1 MTHFP
6 FGTVS
11 AATAAYL
18 LEQSLLFDG
27 AAYLSRTSAGAGNR
41 KTWTYSV
48 WCKLS
53 SPEGATQWILGVS
66 QTGTP
71 SNGLVYGN
79 GITGTLRFYY
89 YYNGSSWE
97 GDIRTSAV
105 FRDPSA
111 WYHVVIVA
119 DMTNATSS
127 DRMRM
132 YVNGTR
138 ITSFSPETYPAQN
151 TDGEIGNAAQY
162 NIGSQTDGG
171 NYFSGLMALP
181 ILVDGAALDATS
193 FGEED
198 ADGYW
203 NPIAYV
209 TGAEPAA
216 IGATWRGSY
225 SSDSDAASY
234 TNSGAAL
241 GTADADRYVIVA
253 IPLFTGPTNLTI
265 SSVTIGGVSATKING
280 ETFHSA
286 TSTNRSLVD
295 FWKAN
300 VPTGTTGDI
309 VITPSTTA
317 PRMSASWWT
326 CIGDVAIIDT
336 QADIATDV
344 TPDNSLTVTSKRPSN
359 GFVLAAITG
368 QGDSGDPTFTWG
380 GTGITEKHETG
391 YGDTDGAHGSAS
403 GDFTAASTEAI
414 TVTNGLGDM
423 YYYILSAVTFAPPGG
438 DGAYGTNGGAY
449 DFADTADFGK
459 DVNYTGDTSVTFTD
473 SSVNSGSATTYTF
486 SSQAIGTA
494 SADRVVVVGTSG
506 GAGNTNPV
514 SSMTIGGVSAVKAIG
529 IVNSTGTEIWYATV
543 TSGTTASVVVNWG
556 AAKNRCG
563 IGVWALTGVT
573 GVGATNTS
581 TSSTATLTVSGRTK
595 DIVLAVYGGKDHASV
610 TFTGLTEDYDE
621 DISGAGSQYQAGG
634 SKKLTATGSNTIT
647 VTPNTG
653 ATEVAAVS
661 AVFLATGNN
670 GYFSNNFTASDQ
682 LSDTP
687 TDSADDEIGNFA
699 TFNPNLNNPF
709 SGGMT
714 NLSNANLTSTSDGAN
729 QGMIG
734 SLYAVDDGVSK
745 YVWEFTVGT
754 QQSGDTLGVIDDVT
768 SATAGGGNKQYTA
781 AGTFNGTSTGS
792 PASWTSNDII
802 RCEVDFS
809 AAYEIEW
816 FKNNVSQGTQQLGVA
831 DRAWSFAHF
840 AGASGSV
847 VTVNAGQSVFAHTPT
862 SGFKSLATQNLPAPT
877 IADGSDY
884 FNTVLY
890 TGDGTSPRKITTGFT
905 PELIWIKNRTDVAGH
920 QLFDIQR
927 DSGTEPY
934 LLASNSTA
942 AETVTG
948 RYLASLA
955 SSAFDTDGFNISSDG
970 NVSAKNYVA
979 WCWKAGGT
987 AVTNTDGTI
996 TSSVSANPTAGF
1008 SIVTWTGTGVAAT
1021 VGHGLGVPND
1031 FMIFKSRSNVSS
1043 PGVVTSALG
1052 FTKDLLLETTDAA
1065 YTRAAISNNTAPTS
1079 TVFSVGTD
1087 TAINVS
1093 GYTYVAYCWAEVEG
1107 FSKFGSYTG
1116 NGSAAGP
1123 FIYTGFRPA
1132 FVIIKK
1138 SSAAGTTWNMFDNK
1152 RDPFNLVIQALWANA
1167 SDAEAIHI
1175 LALISFQTDF
1185 VLSAIPPN

>member
-11 AATAAYL
+11 ATTAAYL

-27 AAYLSRTSAGAGNR
+27 TNQYLTRTPSTAGNR
-41 KTWTYSV
+41 KTWTFSCWVKIADLGTQRIILEGGVAGTSETTLFFGGGNTLEYFQRTSGATDV
-48 WCKLS
+48 YLVS
-53 SPEGATQWILGVS
+53 SPL
-66 QTGTP
+66 
-71 SNGLVYGN
+71 
-79 GITGTLRFYY
+79 
-89 YYNGSSWE
+89 
-97 GDIRTSAV
+97 
-105 FRDPSA
+105 FRDSA
-111 WYHVVIVA
+111 SWMHLAVVHDSTDATAA
-119 DMTNATSS
+119 D
-127 DRMRM
+127 RVKL
-132 YVNGTR
+132 YVNGVR
-138 ITSFSPETYPAQN
+138 ITDFSTETTAALNLDSYINSTDAHFIGAQS
-151 TDGEIGNAAQY
+151 AAVAA
-162 NIGSQTDGG
+162 
-171 NYFSGLMALP
+171 NYAGLMALP

-203 NPIAYV
+203 NPIEFAGTTTVHEEAIALASTGTNIGNATNNGGLAAAFDGVVNTSAACANATGVTLYV
-209 TGAEPAA
+209 GKD
-216 IGATWRGSY
+216 WGSGVTKTI
-225 SSDSDAASY
+225 SSFFMSSPSDDGW
-234 TNSGAAL
+234 SGAA
-241 GTADADRYVIVA
+241 
-253 IPLFTGPTNLTI
+253 P
-265 SSVTIGGVSATKING
+265 VTIRLEGSSDN
-280 ETFHSA
+280 FS
-286 TSTNRSLVD
+286 S
-295 FWKAN
+295 
-300 VPTGTTGDI
+300 
-309 VITPSTTA
+309 
-317 PRMSASWWT
+317 
-326 CIGDVAIIDT
+326 DVNTLHEI
-336 QADIATDV
+336 
-344 TPDNSLTVTSKRPSN
+344 
-359 GFVLAAITG
+359 
-368 QGDSGDPTFTWG
+368 
-380 GTGITEKHETG
+380 TGITFGASTVTQTVNWVTTQTTAYRYHRWVITG
-391 YGDTDGAHGSAS
+391 AS
-403 GDFTAASTEAI
+403 GGSRSVGEI
-414 TVTNGLGDM
+414 TCNELISVAD
-423 YYYILSAVTFAPPGG
+423 S
-438 DGAYGTNGGAY
+438 YGTNGGAY

-670 GYFSNNFTASDQ
+670 GYFPNNFTASDQ
-682 LSDTP
+682 LEDTP
-687 TDSADDEIGNFA
+687 TDSADDEIGNYCILNPLWPEAGTLSEGNLTASGA
-699 TFNPNLNNPF
+699 TTWNIFKGTIPILAGDKKHMEYTFTATDTNCRVGFMRLNGPQIVYGTGDT
-709 SGGMT
+709 SGG
-714 NLSNANLTSTSDGAN
+714 N
-729 QGMIG
+729 
-734 SLYAVDDGVSK
+734 
-745 YVWEFTVGT
+745 
-754 QQSGDTLGVIDDVT
+754 
-768 SATAGGGNKQYTA
+768 TA
-781 AGTFNGTSTGS
+781 ADCGLVALHDEVGQVKSQYNAITMVSDTGFS
-792 PASWTSNDII
+792 LTGG
-802 RCEVDFS
+802 EVITI
-809 AAYEIEW
+809 EID
-816 FKNNVSQGTQQLGVA
+816 K
-831 DRAWSFAHF
+831 D
-840 AGASGSV
+840 AGAVYAWVDGSAVNSGASMTTGAGITFLQDYDLVPV
-847 VTVNAGQSVFAHTPT
+847 VNCYQPSPTNIITANFGQKAWTKTPT
-862 SGFKSLATQNLPAPT
+862 TGYTGIATQNLPAPT

-890 TGDGTSPRKITTGFT
+890 TGNGTAIASGGNPVTGVGFQPDFIWLKDRTSSNYHQLYDVVRGAQNAIYSNDTLAEGNFPEALNSIDSNGFT
-905 PELIWIKNRTDVAGH
+905 LGN
-920 QLFDIQR
+920 
-927 DSGTEPY
+927 
-934 LLASNSTA
+934 N
-942 AETVTG
+942 TG
-948 RYLASLA
+948 CNNN
-955 SSAFDTDGFNISSDG
+955 TN
-970 NVSAKNYVA
+970 NYVA

-1116 NGSAAGP
+1116 NGSADGP
-1123 FIYTGFRPA
+1123 FVYTGFRPA
-1132 FVIIKK
+1132 FVLIKRTD
-1138 SSAAGTTWNMFDNK
+1138 STGDWNINDSARVGYNPVADTLNANETYAEGASDVMDILSNGFKIRFTGTNF
-1152 RDPFNLVIQALWANA
+1152 NA
-1167 SDAEAIHI
+1167 SGGTYIYAAFAEHPFQGDAGVTQGRAR
-1175 LALISFQTDF
+1175 
-1185 VLSAIPPN
+1185 

>member
-1 MTHFP
+1 MTLLMMP
-6 FGTVS
+6 AVS
-11 AATAAYL
+11 KSAAAYL
-18 LEQSLLFDG
+18 LEQSLLFNG
-27 AAYLSRTSAGAGNR
+27 TNQYLTRTPSTAGNR

-48 WCKLS
+48 WVKGNL
-53 SPEGATQWILGVS
+53 GILLGHRVDGSNYDVITFGNVSVWGGYIQLDS
-66 QTGTP
+66 QTAGT
-71 SNGLVYGN
+71 NCRLQ
-79 GITGTLRFYY
+79 
-89 YYNGSSWE
+89 SS
-97 GDIRTSAV
+97 AL

-111 WYHVVIVA
+111 WYHIVVSV
-119 DMTNATSS
+119 DTTQATAAN
-127 DRMRM
+127 RVKF
-132 YVNGTR
+132 YVNGTE
-138 ITSFSPETYPAQN
+138 ITAFGTSTYPSLNFDFTYINN
-151 TDGEIGNAAQY
+151 TVQHGLGTEG
-162 NIGSQTDGG
+162 GSPNT
-171 NYFSGLMALP
+171 YFSGLMALP

-198 ADGYW
+198 DDGYW
-203 NPIAYV
+203 NPIEFTGV
-209 TGAEPAA
+209 TTLDYINPAITAFIGNMTGNGGLSA
-216 IGATWRGSY
+216 ISDGSRTY
-225 SSDSDAASY
+225 TANTALSANGVTANAFAGVDWGVGVTKTPMRIVVQNGLTTTVGPSWDGNNSGTINMAIYGSNSAPASY
-234 TNSGAAL
+234 NDGTLL
-241 GTADADRYVIVA
+241 G
-253 IPLFTGPTNLTI
+253 
-265 SSVTIGGVSATKING
+265 
-280 ETFHSA
+280 
-286 TSTNRSLVD
+286 
-295 FWKAN
+295 
-300 VPTGTTGDI
+300 
-309 VITPSTTA
+309 
-317 PRMSASWWT
+317 
-326 CIGDVAIIDT
+326 
-336 QADIATDV
+336 
-344 TPDNSLTVTSKRPSN
+344 SK
-359 GFVLAAITG
+359 
-368 QGDSGDPTFTWG
+368 
-380 GTGITEKHETG
+380 TGITNTNNANLQEVFEGGDLTTTTG
-391 YGDTDGAHGSAS
+391 YRYHWVHLYASA
-403 GDFTAASTEAI
+403 TEQVIGEVQFFAE
-414 TVTNGLGDM
+414 
-423 YYYILSAVTFAPPGG
+423 SATPG
-438 DGAYGTNGGAY
+438 YGTNGGAY

-473 SSVNSGSATTYTF
+473 SSVNSGSAATYTF

-506 GAGNTNPV
+506 GAAATNPV

-556 AAKNRCG
+556 GTKNRCG

-670 GYFSNNFTASDQ
+670 GYLSNNFTASDQ
-682 LSDTP
+682 LADTP
-687 TDSADDEIGNFA
+687 TDSADDGIGNFA
-699 TFNPNLNNPF
+699 TWNPLIPGGATLSLANKRASIPADKSTAGTIAVNSGKWRFQAKLITLAGTYDAVGIAGNQNDWDTHISF
-709 SGGMT
+709 SGGYPEDVCTYQADGRKAGNSAYTAYGSTFTT
-714 NLSNANLTSTSDGAN
+714 NDVIDVFFDADTGTVWFAKNGTLQASATETEVENGTTTNAAFTGVAFDGW
-729 QGMIG
+729 G
-734 SLYAVDDGVSK
+734 SKQIYPAI
-745 YVWEFTVGT
+745 
-754 QQSGDTLGVIDDVT
+754 TLGG
-768 SATAGGGNKQYTA
+768 S
-781 AGTFNGTSTGS
+781 GTSVWDVEFDAAKFTYSYAGI
-792 PASWTSNDII
+792 TSYL
-802 RCEVDFS
+802 
-809 AAYEIEW
+809 A
-816 FKNNVSQGTQQLGVA
+816 
-831 DRAWSFAHF
+831 
-840 AGASGSV
+840 
-847 VTVNAGQSVFAHTPT
+847 
-862 SGFKSLATQNLPAPT
+862 LATQNLPAPT

-890 TGDGTSPRKITTGFT
+890 TGDGVAIGSGGNAITGVGFQPDFVWFKSRSSAT
-905 PELIWIKNRTDVAGH
+905 NH
-920 QLFDIQR
+920 QLFDSVRGAENVIY
-927 DSGTEPY
+927 SSLTNAEGNFPET
-934 LLASNSTA
+934 LST
-942 AETVTG
+942 
-948 RYLASLA
+948 
-955 SSAFDTDGFNISSDG
+955 FDVDGFTVG
-970 NVSAKNYVA
+970 NNGGVNTNTETYVA
-979 WCWKAGGT
+979 WCWKANG
-987 AVTNTDGTI
+987 AASSNTDGTI
-996 TSSVSANPTAGF
+996 TSSVSANTTSGF
-1008 SIVTWTGTGVAAT
+1008 SIVTYTGTGVAAT

-1167 SDAEAIHI
+1167 SDAEYTYTAGVDFLSNGFRIVGNPSQLNASAATHI
-1175 LALISFQTDF
+1175 YMAFAEHPFQGGTG
-1185 VLSAIPPN
+1185 ATTQGRAR